1 MGMPLDEFTQIAYD
15 GLVSGSDQIIV
26 DNPNM
31 SMETF
36 NGIVDNRREAFN
48 ALCKLIRGP

>member
-1 MGMPLDEFTQIAYD
+1 MGMPLNVFTAVAWN

-36 NGIVDNRREAFN
+36 NGIVDKRREAFN
-48 ALCKLIRGP
+48 ALSALVRGP